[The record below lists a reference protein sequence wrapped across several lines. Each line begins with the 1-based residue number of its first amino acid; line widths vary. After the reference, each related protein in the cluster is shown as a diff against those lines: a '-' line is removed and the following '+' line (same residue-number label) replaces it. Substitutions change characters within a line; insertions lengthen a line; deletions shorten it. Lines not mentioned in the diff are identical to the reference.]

1 MTFTQT
7 AGLLAADNGPS
18 PLMPHLAELIV
29 GLVAFALL
37 FLFLRAKVF
46 PRFEQVYQ
54 ERRESIA
61 GGIQKAEAAQAEAQ
75 AALEQYRAQLAEAR
89 QEASRIRAE
98 AQEQG
103 AAIVAEMRTEAQAQ
117 ASRIV
122 EQARAQVEADRS
134 QAFASLQ
141 AQVGEI
147 STRLASRI
155 VGESLE
161 DEARQRRV
169 VERFLAEL
177 ESGASANGSAANGGA
192 SVSGETVGS
201 GR

>member
-1 MTFTQT
+1 MTFT
-7 AGLLAADNGPS
+7 LAAGVLAANDGPS
-18 PLMPHLAELIV
+18 PLLPHPAELIV

-75 AALEQYRAQLAEAR
+75 AALEQYRSQLAEAR

-103 AAIVAEMRTEAQAQ
+103 AAIIAEMRTEAQAQ
-117 ASRIV
+117 AARIV

-134 QAFASLQ
+134 QAFAALQ

-177 ESGASANGSAANGGA
+177 ESGSSAEGGATNGGA
-192 SVSGETVGS
+192 TVSGETVGS